1 MSLEKKS
8 VTCWLAPFFVLFLLC
23 LFVCLFSFSRKF
35 SSFLFFFLPSDRL
48 VFDLYWVQ
56 QCVCYIGFISQHS
69 LFGLVWEN
77 ALKHPVI
84 LFCLLRFIFRQ
95 SWYSYSNSLVFCL
108 SDVKCIDCKLIMWRK
123 SKQTIIWYSLFFW
136 FRRNNVLFSV
146 GNVYCRFRSTVRDK
160 VEEILPSF
168 EELLVCMALTRLENK
183 VSLAHWQLSALRS
196 QEFDNPVLWHF
207 STLPPCTLQHSALQP
222 YSVTVLYLI
231 IQLCENSALSQ
242 SCSRTTH
249 HSDNAVLWH
258 FSSLA
263 TLHSTTQCSTTLWYD
278 NPVVW

>member
-1 MSLEKKS
+1 MLWVTWTMFLCFQICANFVWSDPYQQDVRRKCCCRAQQHVLGEKVS
-8 VTCWLAPFFVLFLLC
+8 NMLTCSFFCFVFA
-23 LFVCLFSFSRKF
+23 LFVCFHFHANFLLF
-35 SSFLFFFLPSDRL
+35 FFFLPSDRL

-108 SDVKCIDCKLIMWRK
+108 SGVRCIDCELIMWRK

-168 EELLVCMALTRLENK
+168 EELLVCMALTRMENK

-207 STLPPCTLQHSALQP
+207 STL
-222 YSVTVLYLI
+222 
-231 IQLCENSALSQ
+231 
-242 SCSRTTH
+242 
-249 HSDNAVLWH
+249 
-258 FSSLA
+258 A
-263 TLHSTTQCSTTLWYD
+263 TLHSTTRCSTTL
-278 NPVVW
+278 